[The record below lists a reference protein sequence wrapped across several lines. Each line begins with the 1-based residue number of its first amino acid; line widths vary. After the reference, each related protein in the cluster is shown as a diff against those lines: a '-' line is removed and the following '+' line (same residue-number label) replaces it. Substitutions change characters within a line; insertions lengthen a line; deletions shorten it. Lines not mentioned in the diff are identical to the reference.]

1 MKQLTISLAMIFS
14 LTAFAQL
21 PGNTNASAPG
31 ASAVAGS
38 NEKVPAVTVMLHGWV
53 VDEVCGR
60 VTGRTSEHA
69 SCARMCSRIMHK
81 TMVFVSDYNGVNIAV
96 KNPKELRPYMGKHLD
111 IEARI
116 IAAKT
121 IEVLH
126 VDPASA
132 NAPPNDPIAA
142 HDVLI
147 LPQAEPA
154 KPASAKTAGTQ
165 AERKLQ

>member
-1 MKQLTISLAMIFS
+1 MKKLIVCWALIFGSSALA
-14 LTAFAQL
+14 QV
-21 PGNTNASAPG
+21 PG
-31 ASAVAGS
+31 ATGMPVASKALSGS
-38 NEKVPAVTVMLHGWV
+38 LPVTLHGWV

-81 TMVFVSDYNGVNIAV
+81 KLVFVSDYNGVNLAV

-116 IAAKT
+116 IAAKM

-132 NAPPNDPIAA
+132 NASPNDPIAA

-147 LPQAEPA
+147 LPKPEPQKERLETKA
-154 KPASAKTAGTQ
+154 K
-165 AERKLQ
+165 